1 MLYNVKPKCANIIHT
16 TITTYRML
24 FIPNTSLN
32 WILRNTFDG
41 NIVTATACSVYYII
55 YIYIMMV
62 FTIHRFFSRWYYAD
76 DTKSIAVNRKW
87 KWKKKHNSLKMVT
100 NEEKKWIKTNKFA
113 LFCVAIH
120 NANII
125 ESVLV
130 VWYGM
135 VCYFTLNRIQWQTKC
150 ERIYKIVL

>member
-1 MLYNVKPKCANIIHT
+1 MRTLYILLSQLIACYLFQTLASIGYCVTHSMAISLQLLHALC
-16 TITTYRML
+16 ITL
-24 FIPNTSLN
+24 
-32 WILRNTFDG
+32 
-41 NIVTATACSVYYII
+41 